1 LGLTG
6 KLLEVSRIECPI
18 CKKEYGQHSKKQ
30 NLKCLHTSNWNLYDV
45 VNRYNELEQ
54 ENIGLRKKLGLD
66 VEKDI
71 EEKDAKKE

>member
-1 LGLTG
+1 MGLTG

-45 VNRYNELEQ
+45 ISRYTELEQ
-54 ENIGLRKKLGLD
+54 ENIQLRKKLG
-66 VEKDI
+66 VYV

>member
-1 LGLTG
+1 MGLTG

-45 VNRYNELEQ
+45 VNRYNELETR
-54 ENIGLRKKLGLD
+54 EHRF
-66 VEKDI
+66 
-71 EEKDAKKE
+71 KKETGFGG